1 MVSGGAGFIGSHLC
15 EVLLARGNRV
25 LALDNFITGSREN
38 LRALVGHPDFEFH
51 EANVNEQVVVDG
63 DVRFVLHF
71 ASPASPPQYDANPI
85 HTLKVGTLGT
95 MNMLGLARAKNA
107 TFLLA
112 STSEVYGDPLV
123 HPQPETYWGNVNPI
137 GPRGCYDEAKR
148 CAEAFAMAY
157 HRAHDVDTRIV
168 RIFNTHG
175 PRMQVAD
182 GRAVPNFMAQA
193 IRGEALT
200 VYGDGSQ
207 TRSLCYVTDLVRG
220 VVAALEKADELPVN
234 LGNPKEVTMLELARI
249 IIRLSRSTS
258 HVEYRPL
265 PIDDPRQR
273 QPDISRARKL
283 LGWKPEVGLE
293 DGLARTLEYFRR
305 VV

>member
-1 MVSGGAGFIGSHLC
+1 MS
-15 EVLLARGNRV
+15 V
-25 LALDNFITGSREN
+25 LALDNFITGSPDN
-38 LRALVGHPDFEFH
+38 VLGLLGHPDFEFRQ
-51 EANVNEQVVVDG
+51 ANVNDEITVAG

-95 MNMLGLARAKNA
+95 MNMLGLARAKGA

-157 HRAHDVDTRIV
+157 HRAHGVDTRIV

-175 PRMQVAD
+175 PRMQVLD

-193 IRGEALT
+193 IRGEPLT

-207 TRSLCYVTDLVRG
+207 TRSLCYVSDLVRG
-220 VVAALEKADELPVN
+220 VLGVLERADELPVN
-234 LGNPKEVTMLELARI
+234 LGNPNEVTVLELAQTI
-249 IIRLSRSTS
+249 VRLSGSDSKIEFR
-258 HVEYRPL
+258 EL
-265 PIDDPRQR
+265 PIDDPKQR
-273 QPDISRARKL
+273 QPDITRARRL
-283 LGWKPEVGLE
+283 IGWEPEVELE
-293 DGLARTLEYFRR
+293 DGLRMTLEYFRQ